1 MFSHPLHL
9 SDDLE
14 KRMKL
19 YDKKSNLWA
28 DIKLA
33 RKDLKQK
40 KKVLQFEELKS
51 RKRVLRRLEYSTT
64 ADVIE
69 TKGRVACEISAA
81 DEILLTELIF
91 DGIFN
96 DLTPEQCCALLSC
109 FVFDEKSKTQPKLSE
124 VLAAPLRKLQ
134 QTAKRIAKIS
144 VESKL
149 DMDTEKYV
157 DSFKTNLM
165 DAVYAWASKKSF
177 AEVLECSETYE
188 GSIIRCMR
196 RLEELL
202 REMSNAAKV
211 MGNPHLEEKFTKS
224 IELIKR
230 DIVFA
235 ASLYL

>member
-1 MFSHPLHL
+1 MHALHGKPET
-9 SDDLE
+9 E
-14 KRMKL
+14 KL
-19 YDKKSNLWA
+19 LLQVDKKQTLLQE
-28 DIKLA
+28 IKE
-33 RKDLKQK
+33 K
-40 KKVLQFEELKS
+40 KKELKKARQVIQLDELKA

-177 AEVLECSETYE
+177 AEV
-188 GSIIRCMR
+188 
-196 RLEELL
+196 
-202 REMSNAAKV
+202 
-211 MGNPHLEEKFTKS
+211 
-224 IELIKR
+224 
-230 DIVFA
+230 
-235 ASLYL
+235 